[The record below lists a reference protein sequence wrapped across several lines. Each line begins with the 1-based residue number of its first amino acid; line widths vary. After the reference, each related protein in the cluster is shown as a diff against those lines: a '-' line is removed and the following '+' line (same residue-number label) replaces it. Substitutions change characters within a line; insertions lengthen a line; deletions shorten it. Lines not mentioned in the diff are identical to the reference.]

1 MTHRDEGHY
10 AQKHGAHRELD
21 QAVADAL
28 RKRLVAGKISCA
40 DAFHIAGEMRI
51 EPSEVGRILDL
62 MERKIVK
69 CQLGLFGHDRG
80 RHLIVEPAEAIP
92 PELERALRSGLVNR
106 RLPCAT
112 AWKTAARFNVPKM
125 HITAACERLN
135 LRICQCQLGAF

>member
-10 AQKHGAHRELD
+10 AQKHGSRRDLD
-21 QAVADAL
+21 QAVADAV
-28 RKRLVAGKISCA
+28 RKRSEGGKVSCTE
-40 DAFHIAGEMRI
+40 AFHIADEMSI

-69 CQLGLFGHDRG
+69 CQLGLFGHERG
-80 RHLIVEPAEAIP
+80 KHLIVEPAEAIP

-125 HITAACERLN
+125 SITAACERLN
-135 LRICQCQLGAF
+135 LRIGQCQLGAF